1 MCDIIYECPLKWLK
15 RPKEIIDFA
24 PAVIGIALRY
34 FMYKTICLRQFY
46 KNLKVFCG
54 QNICDALNLAQE
66 IKGRKNTDR
75 QTDRQTN

>member
-15 RPKEIIDFA
+15 RPKEIIDSA

-34 FMYKTICLRQFY
+34 FMYQTICLRQFY
-46 KNLKVFCG
+46 KKFKVFCG